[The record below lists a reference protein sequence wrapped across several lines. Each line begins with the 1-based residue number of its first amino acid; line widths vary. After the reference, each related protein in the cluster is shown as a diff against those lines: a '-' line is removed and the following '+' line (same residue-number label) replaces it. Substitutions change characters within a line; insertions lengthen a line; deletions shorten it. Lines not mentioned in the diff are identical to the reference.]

1 MKGRLLLIA
10 LAAVLISACN
20 TGRKK
25 ITQNIDYFAPAPQQE
40 TTYEFTSYDI
50 PALSPSVTA
59 DALLEQAQEMQSEI
73 SADEDFTAESVSSMY
88 GLYGDVVVKVST
100 HKFKL
105 GASATRH
112 EMTLFQQALEKSY
125 MATLQ
130 EYHPA
135 GFTYAMSSIGSV
147 NPLSEIEVTC
157 KMSELAANQEG
168 QAACNM
174 FFKNIS
180 AEFIRL
186 MRADR

>member
-40 TTYEFTSYDI
+40 ATYEFTSYDI

-59 DALLEQAQEMQSEI
+59 YMEQSQTQETEV

-125 MATLQ
+125 MDTLQ

-180 AEFIRL
+180 SEFIRL
-186 MRADR
+186 MRAER